1 MEDFSTKLLSFPKRN
16 DRSFT
21 IEQLKHHLVECL
33 ELIEKWDEHLLAEL
47 VDLMQITKVH
57 LRQNLSPDQIDELT
71 KKRFD
76 KFISKLM
83 LEKKTKKK

>member
-1 MEDFSTKLLSFPKRN
+1 M
-16 DRSFT
+16 
-21 IEQLKHHLVECL
+21 
-33 ELIEKWDEHLLAEL
+33 
-47 VDLMQITKVH
+47 MQITKVH